1 MKLMTP
7 EGKFRFYP
15 VGPVDR
21 LQKTVDCPHGKIN
34 SEHEA
39 EQKQRRVFDF
49 RYMRKVRV
57 GQLDDI
63 HWNQPLEAF
72 HREVGQIQK
81 ADDGADE
88 YQKRKQGKNQIV
100 GQSGG

>member
-1 MKLMTP
+1 MTP

-63 HWNQPLEAF
+63 PVSYTHLD
-72 HREVGQIQK
+72 V
-81 ADDGADE
+81 
-88 YQKRKQGKNQIV
+88 YKRQYFL
-100 GQSGG
+100 

>member
-63 HWNQPLEAF
+63 HWNQPLKLSTV
-72 HREVGQIQK
+72 R
-81 ADDGADE
+81 
-88 YQKRKQGKNQIV
+88 
-100 GQSGG
+100 SGRSKKLMMELMSIRNGNKEKIR

>member
-1 MKLMTP
+1 MRIQPESQVSSIFSEGHQAKGHEYDHNQKNSSEKNVKLMTP

-39 EQKQRRVFDF
+39 EQKQRSVF
-49 RYMRKVRV
+49 
-57 GQLDDI
+57 
-63 HWNQPLEAF
+63 
-72 HREVGQIQK
+72 
-81 ADDGADE
+81 
-88 YQKRKQGKNQIV
+88 
-100 GQSGG
+100 